1 LDAGRHHHPHD
12 GPITRVNEYFD
23 PAALNPFRSRNPPGG
38 DMSTVTEL
46 LKNPDSVGVWTLD
59 PDRSTIR
66 FNNKTMWGAMKVNG
80 IFTEFSGDGQITDTG
95 TLFGRVEIK
104 AASLNTKL
112 RKRDEDLR
120 SPTFLDVEKYPDISV
135 VVTGAEPGPGE
146 TLKLAADLTVKGTTA
161 PMPMRANVTVL
172 DDGAVCLTGQTTANR
187 KKWGVTGN
195 MLGMVGDKTTLS
207 VNLVFRRTA
216 G

>member
-1 LDAGRHHHPHD
+1 
-12 GPITRVNEYFD
+12 
-23 PAALNPFRSRNPPGG
+23 
-38 DMSTVTEL
+38 MSTVADL
-46 LKNPDSVGVWTLD
+46 LKNPESVGVWVLD
-59 PDRSTIR
+59 HERSTIR

-80 IFTEFSGDGQITDTG
+80 AFIEFSGNGQITDTG
-95 TLFGRVEIK
+95 TVFGRVDIK

-146 TLKLAADLTVKGTTA
+146 TLDLQADLTVKGATA
-161 PMPMRANVTVL
+161 PMPMRAKVTVH
-172 DDGAVCLTGQTTANR
+172 DDGAVRLTARTTVNR

-207 VNLVFRRTA
+207 TELVFRRA
-216 G
+216 SG